1 MGWISTLIKG
11 IAQNVDSALQTVT
24 QVVTVQEQTTQVGY
38 QSDVDKHNTSLNS
51 NIATNQTMVIVV
63 GVVLAI
69 IVLATQL
76 SKTAKYKYK

>member
-11 IAQNVDSALQTVT
+11 IAQNVHSALQTVT

-38 QSDVDKHNTSLNS
+38 QSDVEKHNTSLNT

>member
-38 QSDVDKHNTSLNS
+38 QSDVEKHNTSLNT

-76 SKTAKYKYK
+76 AKTAKYKYK

>member
-38 QSDVDKHNTSLNS
+38 QSDVEKHNTSLNT

-76 SKTAKYKYK
+76 SKAAKYKYK

>member
-38 QSDVDKHNTSLNS
+38 QSDVEKHNTSLNA

-69 IVLATQL
+69 IVLGTQL
-76 SKTAKYKYK
+76 AKTAKYKYK